1 MSVRKTSR
9 ICELPYLNNNKKVS
23 CTQQV
28 YTELYKEKQLTVLVR
43 VFY

>member
-9 ICELPYLNNNKKVS
+9 SCELPYLINDKKVS
-23 CTQQV
+23 CTQQES
-28 YTELYKEKQLTVLVR
+28 TQLYKGERLTVLVR